1 MELQIKK
8 GHLKYMAK
16 QGVARSAKN
25 WINAETER
33 HYLQKMYGMFPKG
46 DFYALDA
53 AEYIVSYSNLTKT
66 TKRHLIDFLREIA
79 QNDMDTAKR
88 KICYNTYRRYLN
100 ILADLGVNPIT
111 IPRDCGLSYIQSPF
125 AFPEPQTDGL
135 ATIVRA

>member
-1 MELQIKK
+1 M
-8 GHLKYMAK
+8 
-16 QGVARSAKN
+16 
-25 WINAETER
+25 
-33 HYLQKMYGMFPKG
+33 QKMYGMFPKG

-53 AEYIVSYSNLTKT
+53 AEHIVSYSNLTKT